1 MKEYLTK
8 KEALEREYD
17 EKYRSFDYDAEADE
31 LFRLRRIQLERDR
44 TDGVSDILARYAANT
59 GMAGSSAAMA
69 AAQQTAS
76 RYDAQIADALTAAE
90 ERAYS
95 RWDEAR
101 RELEQRIADNH
112 ARAIAEAES
121 RLALGDLSGY
131 SELGYDTSA
140 YKAKLDRERRAQEA
154 QIAASLASAAL
165 SQSKAEAEKN
175 SSSSGASGSL
185 SGGSSATLGGNG
197 MTAAEYEAT
206 RDGLVK
212 QIQAISNYP
221 SKQKKYYLADLT
233 VLYDKLEQLDKAYH
247 STPRSYSIGEV
258 QEILSMLSENAALG
272 FPMTVSYP
280 EYLALAKYYKLMG
293 GEKILKTM
301 GITYTKG

>member
-44 TDGVSDILARYAANT
+44 TDGVSDVLARYAANT

-69 AAQQTAS
+69 AAQQTAT
-76 RYDAQIADALTAAE
+76 RYDSQIADALTEAE

-95 RWDEAR
+95 RWNTAR
-101 RELEQRIADNH
+101 RDLEQKIADNH
-112 ARAIAEAES
+112 SRAIAEAES

-154 QIAASLASAAL
+154 QISASLASAAL
-165 SQSKAEAEKN
+165 SQAKTETEKN
-175 SSSSGASGSL
+175 KGSSSSSVLTDGVKR
-185 SGGSSATLGGNG
+185 GGNG
-197 MTAAEYEAT
+197 MTQEEYEAN
-206 RDGLVK
+206 RDTISK
-212 QIQAISNYP
+212 QISAISKYP
-221 SKQKKYYLADLT
+221 SVIKKKYVSELSE
-233 VLYDKLEQLDKAYH
+233 LYTRLEQLDKAYH
-247 STPRSYSIGEV
+247 STPRSYTIDEV
-258 QEILSMLSENAALG
+258 RDILSVIEENAALG
-272 FPMTVSYP
+272 FPLTVSYP
-280 EYLALAKYYKLMG
+280 EYLALVKFYEKVG
-293 GEKILKTM
+293 GESVVRTM
-301 GITYTKG
+301 GINYSTSLV